1 MADRR
6 FTDLLDESAI
16 EEVLHRAE
24 DLLARNRHRGGE
36 TTLPPSPP
44 ADLPTLTE
52 VDGEAEGDGAAED
65 ESATR
70 RSDRALEV
78 GNLRLEILAQLA
90 PVLDRL
96 VEAQVVE
103 HLGPL
108 AARIAQ
114 SVKEQLEREIKAIV
128 GGAIDKALLSEVERV
143 ESARKRI

>member
-6 FTDLLDESAI
+6 FTDLLDESGI

-24 DLLARNRHRGGE
+24 DLLARSRGGE
-36 TTLPPSPP
+36 TTVPPAPP

-52 VDGEAEGDGAAED
+52 VDGEGDGLLEED
-65 ESATR
+65 SPR
-70 RSDRALEV
+70 RGDRALEV
-78 GNLRLEILAQLA
+78 GNIRLEILAQLA

-128 GGAIDKALLSEVERV
+128 GGAIDQALLSEVERV
-143 ESARKRI
+143 ESAR